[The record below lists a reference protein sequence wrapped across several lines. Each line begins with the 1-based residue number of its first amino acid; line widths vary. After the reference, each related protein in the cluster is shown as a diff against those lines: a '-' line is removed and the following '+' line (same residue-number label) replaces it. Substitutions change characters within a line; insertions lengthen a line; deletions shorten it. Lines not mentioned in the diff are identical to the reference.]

1 MQKNVF
7 HVTDNKMSLLEESKT
22 YKPFK
27 FAWAVEA
34 AIDHE
39 KIHWGE
45 WEAKLQEDVSQWQ
58 NGKLSPTEK
67 HHITQILKLFTQSDV
82 AVGRNYLEYYI
93 PKFKNN
99 EIRAML
105 SSFANREFVHQRAYA
120 LLNDTLGLP
129 EEEFSAFL
137 EYKVMRDKVDFMGDI
152 DTHSHA
158 GTALAI
164 ARSVMNEGM
173 SLFSAFIMLLNY
185 QRYGKMKGMCEIV
198 EWSIRDET
206 MHTEGMVKLF
216 RAFCDEHS
224 KIVNDD
230 FKKQIYDMFRTAVA
244 LEDKVIDNAF
254 EMGEIEGLT
263 AHDVKQ
269 YIRYLAD
276 RRLIQLGLKGNW
288 KVKENPLDWLEWVLN
303 GASHKNFFE
312 GTVTDYNSDG
322 MEGDWGWTPLEEN
335 NEQQNS

>member
-1 MQKNVF
+1 MP
-7 HVTDNKMSLLEESKT
+7 LLEESKT
-22 YKPFK
+22 YKPFQY
-27 FAWAVEA
+27 AWAVEA

-45 WEAKLQEDVSQWQ
+45 WEAKLQEDVAQWQ
-58 NGKLSPTEK
+58 GGKLSAQEK

-105 SSFANREFVHQRAYA
+105 SSFANREFVHQRSYA
-120 LLNDTLGLP
+120 LLNDTLGFP
-129 EEEFSAFL
+129 EDEFSAFL
-137 EYKVMRDKVDFMGDI
+137 EYKVMKDKVDFMGDI
-152 DTHSHA
+152 DMHSHA
-158 GTALAI
+158 GTGLAI

-216 RAFCDEHS
+216 REFCDEHP
-224 KIVNDD
+224 KIVTDE
-230 FKKQIYDMFRTAVA
+230 FKKQIYDMFRMGVA

-254 EMGEIEGLT
+254 EMGEVEGLT

-322 MEGDWGWTPLEEN
+322 MEGDWGWNESRDEEM
-335 NEQQNS
+335 Q